1 MGRPASKGEN
11 NVIEPRNGLARLLT
25 LAILLVSPSLSLWA
39 QEGFPTARF
48 QGFLDS
54 GEFHAASQ
62 MISPFRGTLEGD
74 RRLLELAQSQ
84 RDLGAFR
91 QATATLHQIQSGE
104 VYAQAVRQHQQSVS
118 NYPNLSSG
126 RGGGIQADFD
136 PLMELIQRTIEPE
149 SWEDLGG
156 MGRMSPF
163 EAGVH
168 VDAEGL
174 LRIVQPTGKGSA
186 LEDLRGRSRHE
197 LEVGTELGTSSL
209 RLISLPRLER
219 AVQQREL
226 LGLAPTDSMRYL
238 GGLTRIQYVLVYPET
253 GDLVIAGPAES
264 WEFDASGR
272 PVGTESG
279 KPILWLDDL
288 VSCWRALQQGDG
300 IFGCSIDPR
309 AENLA
314 ATQTYLAGSRAT
326 GKKWREGLREA
337 LGRQSITIHG
347 IDPTSHAAHIL
358 VKADYHMK
366 RVGMGLEPGV
376 LGVQDVLTLMAG
388 ASDPTTPSTLIR
400 WWFTLD
406 YEAVETSKDQL
417 AFELSGPG
425 VKVMSEN
432 EFLDAEGKR
441 RATGT
446 SDQPTREFAAN
457 FTRHYPE
464 LSEKYPVY
472 ADLRNVFDL
481 AMVCGLIHAEGLD
494 RQTGWQARYFG
505 QPQGNHRHYATE
517 IWSTPR
523 EVETIMNHKNWIET
537 VGGKKR
543 QSTLVGVSGGV
554 TADIRAAV
562 EQLPTKTETYGVLSA
577 QQSASQPK
585 DWDASQWWWDR

>member
-1 MGRPASKGEN
+1 
-11 NVIEPRNGLARLLT
+11 
-25 LAILLVSPSLSLWA
+25 
-39 QEGFPTARF
+39 
-48 QGFLDS
+48 
-54 GEFHAASQ
+54 
-62 MISPFRGTLEGD
+62 
-74 RRLLELAQSQ
+74 
-84 RDLGAFR
+84 
-91 QATATLHQIQSGE
+91 
-104 VYAQAVRQHQQSVS
+104 
-118 NYPNLSSG
+118 
-126 RGGGIQADFD
+126 
-136 PLMELIQRTIEPE
+136 
-149 SWEDLGG
+149 
-156 MGRMSPF
+156 MSPF

-186 LEDLRGRSRHE
+186 LADLRGRGRYE
-197 LEVGTELGTSSL
+197 LEAGSELGASSL

-219 AVQQREL
+219 AVQQRES

-238 GGLTRIQYVLVYPET
+238 GGLTRIEYVLVYPET
-253 GDLVIAGPAES
+253 GDLVIAGPAET
-264 WEFDASGR
+264 WEFDAAGR

-288 VSCWRALQQGDG
+288 VTCWRAIQQGDG

-309 AENLA
+309 PENLT
-314 ATQTYLAGSRAT
+314 ATQAFLAESRET

-337 LGRQSITIHG
+337 LGRQTITIHG

-366 RVGMGLEPGV
+366 RVGMGLDPGV
-376 LGVQDVLTLMAG
+376 LGVQDVLTLMA
-388 ASDPTTPSTLIR
+388 AESEPTPPSTLIR

-406 YEAVETSKDQL
+406 YDAVETSKDKL
-417 AFELSGPG
+417 AYALSGPG

-446 SDQPTREFAAN
+446 SDQPTREFAAD

-481 AMVCGLIHAEGLD
+481 AMVCGLIHSEGLD
-494 RQTGWQARYFG
+494 RQIGWQASYFG
-505 QPQGNHRHYATE
+505 EAPQSHRHYATE

-523 EVETIMNHKNWIET
+523 EVETIMNHKNWVEN
-537 VGGKKR
+537 VGGRKR

-554 TADIRAAV
+554 TADIRTAID
-562 EQLPTKTETYGVLSA
+562 QLPTNTDSYETLSA
-577 QQSASQPK
+577 QQSASQPQ